1 MQDSRLKRQRK
12 SSQSWPNRE
21 RALTYREVVKAAI
34 SGKEKNARAVS
45 WVRKAGGIEKVTEEM
60 ACRIVKIC
68 RLKAPGK
75 KKEA

>member
-1 MQDSRLKRQRK
+1 M
-12 SSQSWPNRE
+12 
-21 RALTYREVVKAAI
+21 TYKEVVKAAI